1 MMMEERMFISEEIQQ
16 AIKEKQPIVALE
28 SAVITHGL
36 PTPINYELAM
46 EMEEIVKKNGSI
58 PATIAVIGGRLIIGV
73 SQQQIHQLAYSSN
86 AIKVSPKSM
95 AVALH
100 ANKDGG
106 TTVAGTM
113 VAACQAGIQ
122 VFATG
127 GIGGVHLNS
136 NFDVSADLKLLA
148 QSRMVVV
155 CAGAKAILDIPS
167 TLEVLETFGVPV
179 IGYKTSEFPAFYSR
193 SSGLQVDFEADDIQ
207 NIANLARIHWDLG
220 YNSAVLV
227 TVPIPPQYEIEKEP
241 IASALEQ
248 AIRDAEKDHIHGS
261 EATPYLLKKMGEYTQ
276 GKSLQANL
284 ALLKNNAQIA
294 AKIAVELYR

>member
-1 MMMEERMFISEEIQQ
+1 MMIEERMFVSEKILQ

-36 PTPINYELAM
+36 PTPTNYELAL
-46 EMEEIVKKNGSI
+46 EMEEIVNKNGAI
-58 PATIAVIGGRLIIGV
+58 PATIAVINGCLIIGV

-86 AIKVSPKSM
+86 TIKVSPKNM

-100 ANKDGG
+100 AKKDGG

-113 VAACQAGIQ
+113 VAACLAGIQ

-136 NFDVSADLKLLA
+136 NFDVSTDLKLLA

-155 CAGAKAILDIPS
+155 CAGIKAILDIPS

-193 SSGLQVDFEADDIQ
+193 SSGLQVDFEADDI
-207 NIANLARIHWDLG
+207 NHIADLARIHWDLG

-227 TVPIPPQYEIEKEP
+227 TVPIPSQFEIKKETV
-241 IASALEQ
+241 ALALEQ
-248 AIRDAEKDHIHGS
+248 AIRDAEKDHIYGA
-261 EATPYLLKKMGEYTQ
+261 EATPYLLKKMNVYTQ

-284 ALLKNNAQIA
+284 ALLRNNGQIA
-294 AKIAVELYR
+294 AKIAIELTR

>member
-1 MMMEERMFISEEIQQ
+1 MTEERVFIQENIQH
-16 AIKEKQPIVALE
+16 AIKKKQPIVALE

-36 PTPINYELAM
+36 PTPINYDLAM
-46 EMEEIVKKNGSI
+46 EMEEIVKKNRAI
-58 PATIAVIGGRLIIGV
+58 PATIAVINGRLIIGI

-86 AIKVSPKSM
+86 TIKVSPKNM

-100 ANKDGG
+100 TKKDGG

-113 VAACQAGIQ
+113 AAACQAGIQ

-127 GIGGVHLNS
+127 GIGGVHINS
-136 NFDVSADLKLLA
+136 SFDVSADLKLLA
-148 QSRMVVV
+148 QSRMLVV

-193 SSGLQVDFEADDIQ
+193 SSGLKVDFKADDIHH
-207 NIANLARIHWDLG
+207 IADLARIHWNLG

-227 TVPIPPQYEIEKEP
+227 TAPIPPQFEIKNDAV
-241 IASALEQ
+241 ASALEQ
-248 AIRDAEKDHIHGS
+248 AIRDAEEDHIHGV
-261 EATPYLLKKMGEYTQ
+261 EVTPYLLKKMSEYTQ
-276 GKSLQANL
+276 GRSLQANL
-284 ALLKNNAQIA
+284 ALLRNNAQIA
-294 AKIAVELYR
+294 AKIAVELHR

>member
-1 MMMEERMFISEEIQQ
+1 MIKEHIFIPENIQQ

-36 PTPINYELAM
+36 PSPTNYELAM
-46 EMEEIVKKNGSI
+46 EMEEIVNKNGAV
-58 PATIAVIGGRLIIGV
+58 PATIAVINGRLIIGV
-73 SQQQIHQLAYSSN
+73 SQPQIRQLAYSSN
-86 AIKVSPKSM
+86 TIKVSPKNM

-100 ANKDGG
+100 TKKDGG

-113 VAACQAGIQ
+113 VAACRAGIQ

-136 NFDVSADLKLLA
+136 NFDVSADLKILA

-193 SSGLQVDFEADDIQ
+193 SSGLQVDFEADDIHH
-207 NIANLARIHWDLG
+207 IADLARTHWDLG
-220 YNSAVLV
+220 YTSAVLV
-227 TVPIPPQYEIEKEP
+227 TVPIPSQFELKNETV
-241 IASALEQ
+241 ASALEQ
-248 AIRDAEKDHIHGS
+248 AIHDAEKDHIHGV
-261 EATPYLLKKMGEYTQ
+261 EATPYLLKKMSEYTQ

-284 ALLKNNAQIA
+284 ALLRNNAQIA
-294 AKIAVELYR
+294 AKIAVELAR